1 MLLVLVGV
9 SDLPARTGFTRKA
22 IGATFEGETKESD
35 GIVFADVEAEGITTT
50 DVSISTALR

>member
-1 MLLVLVGV
+1 MLVGV
-9 SDLPARTGFTRKA
+9 SHLPARTGFTRKA